1 MNPKQF
7 LQIGGVILVLLAVI
21 GYLKPDLAGDFLN
34 FDAPENW
41 AHLLLGIVALV
52 LAPLP
57 LGDLKKWVV
66 VLVGIVALAFA
77 VLGFMVRGNP
87 SPNFYLVTNLENPA
101 DNVLHLAVG
110 IWALVAAFGKKSS
123 MA

>member
-7 LQIGGVILVLLAVI
+7 LQLGGVILVLLGII
-21 GYLKPDLAGDFLN
+21 GFLKPDLAGDFLN

-41 AHLLLGIVALV
+41 AHLLLGVVALV

-57 LGDLKKWVV
+57 LGSLKKWVV
-66 VLVGIVALAFA
+66 VLVGLTSIAFA

-87 SPNFYLVTNLENPA
+87 SPNFYGVSNLENPA
-101 DNVLHLAVG
+101 DNVLHLVVG
-110 IWALVAAFGKKSS
+110 VWAMLAAFNKNSS
-123 MA
+123 MS